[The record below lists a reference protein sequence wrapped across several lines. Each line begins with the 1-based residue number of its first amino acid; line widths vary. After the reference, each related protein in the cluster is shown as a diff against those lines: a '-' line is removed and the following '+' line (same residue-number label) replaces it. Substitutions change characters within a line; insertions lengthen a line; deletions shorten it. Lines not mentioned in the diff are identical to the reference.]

1 MERRN
6 LSGLIYLKQMSILK
20 EKQCQFLDSDEYWI
34 FLKMV
39 CGAVVPILLNRF
51 MRNDQKK
58 KPQKLCILKNISYA
72 LAKLSLYYT

>member
-51 MRNDQKK
+51 MRNDKK
-58 KPQKLCILKNISYA
+58 KTQNYVF
-72 LAKLSLYYT
+72 